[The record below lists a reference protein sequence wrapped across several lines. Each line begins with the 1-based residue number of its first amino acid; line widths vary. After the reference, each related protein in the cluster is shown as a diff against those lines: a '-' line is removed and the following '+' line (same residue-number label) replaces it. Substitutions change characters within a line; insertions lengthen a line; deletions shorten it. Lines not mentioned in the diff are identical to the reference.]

1 MQVMLGFENVCSKL
15 LSEDDAAEASLQHA
29 SFKLGEGR
37 FGTSI
42 ARTNAKRMP
51 AWKWWLQYGSEC
63 PQLQQVA
70 VKVLAQC
77 SSACSCE
84 RSWSAFSF
92 IHSKARNRLKAS
104 RARDLVFVFSNLR
117 LIQKIT
123 GADYDEQFPQWD
135 SESESESDSEH
146 EAE

>member
-15 LSEDDAAEASLQHA
+15 LNEDDAAEASLQHA

-37 FGTSI
+37 FGTSV
-42 ARTNAKRMP
+42 AKTNARKMP

-63 PQLQQVA
+63 SKLQQVA

-84 RSWSAFSF
+84 RNWSSYGFV
-92 IHSKARNRLKAS
+92 HSKSRNRLKAS

-117 LIQKIT
+117 LLKKVT
-123 GADYDEQFPQWD
+123 EADYDEQFPQWD
-135 SESESESDSEH
+135 SESERESESESD
-146 EAE
+146 